1 MAKKNTALII
11 AGLAAG
17 AYAFLRKQ
25 ENRDKAV
32 EAFSNT
38 KNKVNE
44 MLDQK
49 SKESVTTADD
59 REQVA
64 YGSNPDTD
72 PDRSYYLRDRDMV
85 GEGAMTTV
93 QYYNEG
99 KQEEADETSEHA
111 LEDNKNKMTLDA
123 DKPAPKLAAPGVNY
137 RPDGVNDKAHNHTQS
152 KQDKD
157 NDDDV
162 FTRDRNMIDEG
173 AMTSVQYYNEQQDKK
188 DKKS

>member
-64 YGSNPDTD
+64 YGANPDTD
-72 PDRSYYLRDRDMV
+72 PEKSYYLRDRDMI

-99 KQEEADETSEHA
+99 KQEEADVTSEHN

-123 DKPAPKLAAPGVNY
+123 DKPSPKVAAPEVNY
-137 RPDGVNDKAHNHTQS
+137 RPDGINDKAHDETQHTH
-152 KQDKD
+152 DDHD
-157 NDDDV
+157 NGDDV

-173 AMTSVQYYNEQQDKK
+173 AMTSVQYYNEEQEKK
-188 DKKS
+188 DKK